1 MRLYVLFGQLYV
13 TQLQSE
19 FFNVI
24 SVARCLDWQSILS
37 ILRFLCILRTTQPN
51 QLMNNYHLCLFI
63 FFLGNACT
71 LAKAALLNEIRTLKQ
86 AGRHPNIVNL
96 IGTWVQGGEV
106 YFNYPNNI
114 LTNLRKKGYPGY
126 ICMQNCCGQP
136 TVLPNVYAG
145 SWFEATF
152 SRRRVPINLQQQI
165 CS

>member
-96 IGTWVQGGEV
+96 IGTWVEGGEA

-114 LTNLRKKGYPGY
+114 LTNLRNKYVFLHGK
-126 ICMQNCCGQP
+126 
-136 TVLPNVYAG
+136 
-145 SWFEATF
+145 
-152 SRRRVPINLQQQI
+152 
-165 CS
+165 